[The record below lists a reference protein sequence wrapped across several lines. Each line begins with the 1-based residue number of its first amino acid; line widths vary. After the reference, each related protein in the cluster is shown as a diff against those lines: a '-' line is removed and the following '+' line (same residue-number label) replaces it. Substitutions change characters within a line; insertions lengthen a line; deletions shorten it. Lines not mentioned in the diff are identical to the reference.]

1 MKLIDEKGRIFSK
14 VNIVDLI
21 VILVIVAVIAAAAV
35 KITTGRT
42 TDSAAGDQAAQSE
55 QQYCYTTIIARL
67 QPEEVGKNLKVGD
80 HLVANG
86 GYTDAEIVDVQ
97 MKPADY
103 VGVNSEGQTVKSE
116 HPIWKDIIVVAKQK
130 LDPSD
135 VTLKLGGQEI
145 RVGYDFILK
154 TQMVETKATVRNI
167 EWKSE

>member
-14 VNIVDLI
+14 LNIVDLI
-21 VILVIVAVIAAAAV
+21 VILVIIAMIAAVAVKFTSGSASQE
-35 KITTGRT
+35 TGGNT
-42 TDSAAGDQAAQSE
+42 E
-55 QQYCYTTIIARL
+55 QTEEQYCYATIIARL
-67 QPEEVGKNLKVGD
+67 QPEEVGNNLKVGD

-97 MKPADY
+97 MKAADY
-103 VGVNSEGQTVKSE
+103 VGVNSEGQTVKSQ
-116 HPIWKDIIVVAKQK
+116 HPMWKDITIVAKQK

-145 RVGYDFILK
+145 RVGYDFIIK

>member
-42 TDSAAGDQAAQSE
+42 TDSVAGNESDQSE
-55 QQYCYTTIIARL
+55 QQYCYATIIARL
-67 QPEEVGKNLKVGD
+67 QPEEVGTNLKVGD

-103 VGVNSEGQTVKSE
+103 VGVNAEGQTVKSE
-116 HPIWKDIIVVAKQK
+116 HPMWKDITVVAKQK

>member
-42 TDSAAGDQAAQSE
+42 TDSVAGNEAAQSE
-55 QQYCYTTIIARL
+55 QQYCYATIIARL
-67 QPEEVGKNLKVGD
+67 QPEEVGTNLKVGD

-103 VGVNSEGQTVKSE
+103 VGVNAEGQTVKSA
-116 HPIWKDIIVVAKQK
+116 HPMWKDITVVAKQK

>member
-21 VILVIVAVIAAAAV
+21 VILVIIAVIAAAAV
-35 KITTGRT
+35 KITAGRT
-42 TDSAAGDQAAQSE
+42 TDSAAGDEAAQTE
-55 QQYCYTTIIARL
+55 QQYCYATIIARL
-67 QPEEVGKNLKVGD
+67 QPEEVGENLKVGD

-103 VGVNSEGQTVKSE
+103 VGVNAEGQTVKSE
-116 HPIWKDIIVVAKQK
+116 HPMWKDVTVVAKQK

>member
-14 VNIVDLI
+14 LNIVDLI
-21 VILVIVAVIAAAAV
+21 VILVIIAMIAAAAV
-35 KITTGRT
+35 KVTSG
-42 TDSAAGDQAAQSE
+42 SASQESGGNTE
-55 QQYCYTTIIARL
+55 QTEEQYCYATIIARL
-67 QPEEVGKNLKVGD
+67 QPEEVGNNLKVGD

-97 MKPADY
+97 MKAADY
-103 VGVNSEGQTVKSE
+103 VGVNSKGETVKSE
-116 HPIWKDIIVVAKQK
+116 HPMWKDITIVAKQK

-145 RVGYDFILK
+145 RVGYDFIIK

>member
-21 VILVIVAVIAAAAV
+21 VILVIIAVIAAAAV

-42 TDSAAGDQAAQSE
+42 TDSVAGDEAAQSE
-55 QQYCYTTIIARL
+55 QQYCYATIIARL
-67 QPEEVGKNLKVGD
+67 QPEEVGENLKVGD

-103 VGVNSEGQTVKSE
+103 VGVNAEGQTVKSE
-116 HPIWKDIIVVAKQK
+116 HPMWKDVTVVAKQK

>member
-42 TDSAAGDQAAQSE
+42 TDSVAGNEAAQSE
-55 QQYCYTTIIARL
+55 QQYCYATIIARL
-67 QPEEVGKNLKVGD
+67 QPEEVGTNLKVGD

-103 VGVNSEGQTVKSE
+103 VGVNAEGQTVKSE
-116 HPIWKDIIVVAKQK
+116 HPMWKDITVVAKQK

>member
-21 VILVIVAVIAAAAV
+21 VILVIVAVRAAAAV

-42 TDSAAGDQAAQSE
+42 TDSVAGNEAAQSE
-55 QQYCYTTIIARL
+55 QQYCYATIIARL
-67 QPEEVGKNLKVGD
+67 QPEEVGTNLKVGD

-103 VGVNSEGQTVKSE
+103 VGVNAEGQTVKSE
-116 HPIWKDIIVVAKQK
+116 HPMWKDITVVAKQK

>member
-14 VNIVDLI
+14 LNIVDLI
-21 VILVIVAVIAAAAV
+21 VILVIIAMIAAAAV
-35 KITTGRT
+35 KVTSG
-42 TDSAAGDQAAQSE
+42 SASQESGGNTE
-55 QQYCYTTIIARL
+55 QTEEQYCYATIIARL
-67 QPEEVGKNLKVGD
+67 QPEEVGNNLKVGD

-97 MKPADY
+97 MKAADY
-103 VGVNSEGQTVKSE
+103 VGVNSEGETVKSE
-116 HPIWKDIIVVAKQK
+116 HPMWKDITIVAKQK
-130 LDPSD
+130 LNPSD

-145 RVGYDFILK
+145 RVGYDFIIK

>member
-35 KITTGRT
+35 KMTTGNT
-42 TDSAAGDQAAQSE
+42 TDSVAGDEAAQSE
-55 QQYCYTTIIARL
+55 QQYCYATIIARL
-67 QPEEVGKNLKVGD
+67 QPEEVGNNLKVGD

-103 VGVNSEGQTVKSE
+103 VGVNAEGQTVKSE
-116 HPIWKDIIVVAKQK
+116 HPMWKDITVVAKQK

>member
-21 VILVIVAVIAAAAV
+21 VLVVIIALVAAVAVKFAGSRSSDDSTAV
-35 KITTGRT
+35 ST
-42 TDSAAGDQAAQSE
+42 E
-55 QQYCYTTIIARL
+55 EQYCYATIVARL
-67 QPEEVGKNLKVGD
+67 QPEEVGEYLEVGD

-86 GYTDAEIVDVQ
+86 NYTDAEIVDV
-97 MKPADY
+97 KIEPAAY
-103 VGVNSEGQTVKSE
+103 VGVNSDGLTVQSQ
-116 HPIWKDIIVVAKQK
+116 HPIWKDITVVAKQK
-130 LDPSD
+130 LDPSS

-154 TQMVETKATVRNI
+154 TQDVETKAVIRGI

>member
-14 VNIVDLI
+14 LNIVDLI
-21 VILVIVAVIAAAAV
+21 VILVIIAMIAAAAV
-35 KITTGRT
+35 KVTSG
-42 TDSAAGDQAAQSE
+42 SASQESAGNTE
-55 QQYCYTTIIARL
+55 QTEEQYCYATIIARL
-67 QPEEVGKNLKVGD
+67 QPEEVGNNLKVGD

-97 MKPADY
+97 MKAADY
-103 VGVNSEGQTVKSE
+103 VGVNSEGETVKSE
-116 HPIWKDIIVVAKQK
+116 HPMWKDITIVAKQK

-145 RVGYDFILK
+145 RVGYDFIIK

>member
-14 VNIVDLI
+14 LNIVDLI
-21 VILVIVAVIAAAAV
+21 VILMIIAMIAAAAV
-35 KITTGRT
+35 KVTSG
-42 TDSAAGDQAAQSE
+42 SASQESGGNTE
-55 QQYCYTTIIARL
+55 QTEEQYCYATIIARL
-67 QPEEVGKNLKVGD
+67 QPEEVGNNLKVGD

-97 MKPADY
+97 MKAADY
-103 VGVNSEGQTVKSE
+103 VGVNSEGETVKSE
-116 HPIWKDIIVVAKQK
+116 HPMWKDITIVAKQK

-145 RVGYDFILK
+145 RVGYDFIIK

>member
-21 VILVIVAVIAAAAV
+21 VILVIIAVIAAAAV
-35 KITTGRT
+35 KITTGRA
-42 TDSAAGDQAAQSE
+42 TDSVAGDEAAQSE
-55 QQYCYTTIIARL
+55 QQYCYATIIARL
-67 QPEEVGKNLKVGD
+67 QPEEVGENLKVGD

-103 VGVNSEGQTVKSE
+103 VGVNAEGQTVKSE
-116 HPIWKDIIVVAKQK
+116 HPMWKDVTVVAKQK

>member
-14 VNIVDLI
+14 LNIVDLI
-21 VILVIVAVIAAAAV
+21 VILVIIAMIAAAAV
-35 KITTGRT
+35 KVTSG
-42 TDSAAGDQAAQSE
+42 SASQESGGNTE
-55 QQYCYTTIIARL
+55 QTEEQYCYATIIARL
-67 QPEEVGKNLKVGD
+67 QPEEVGNNLKVGD

-97 MKPADY
+97 MKAADY
-103 VGVNSEGQTVKSE
+103 VGVNSEGETVKSE
-116 HPIWKDIIVVAKQK
+116 HPMWKDITIVAKQK

-145 RVGYDFILK
+145 RVGYDFIIK

>member
-14 VNIVDLI
+14 LNIVDLI
-21 VILVIVAVIAAAAV
+21 VILVIIAMIAAAVV
-35 KITTGRT
+35 KVTSG
-42 TDSAAGDQAAQSE
+42 SASQESGGNTE
-55 QQYCYTTIIARL
+55 QTEEQYCYATIIARL
-67 QPEEVGKNLKVGD
+67 QPEEVGNNLKVGD

-97 MKPADY
+97 MKAADY

-116 HPIWKDIIVVAKQK
+116 HPMWKDITIVAKQK

-145 RVGYDFILK
+145 RVGYDFIIK